1 MRKDSTFVP
10 LSVLNIDTEST
21 VPIYRQ
27 LYTNLRNA
35 ILNGQLTSGTQLP
48 STRALALELGV
59 ARGTIL
65 NAYEQLLAE
74 GYVEGEMGGGTYVAR
89 ELPDELLQAPSIQAF
104 PLLQD
109 QSGRTL
115 SQRGIAMAST
125 AYALPYDLSPVRV
138 FRPGLAALDAF
149 PLKIWSQITARHAR
163 QRSYDLLNYGDPAG
177 YKPLRQAIAAY
188 LGSVRAVKCDPEQVI
203 IVTGSQQA
211 LDLSAR
217 VLLDP
222 GDDVL
227 IEDPCYLGAKGA
239 LLGAGAHLIPV
250 PVDKEG
256 MHITSE
262 MVRSATARMA
272 YVTPSHQYPLGVTMS
287 LARRLALLEWARRA
301 KAWIL
306 EDDYDS
312 EFRYKGRPLAA
323 LQGLDTSGRVIY
335 IGTFSK
341 VLFPALRV
349 GYMVVP
355 PDLVDGFVSARTT
368 IDLHPPTLGQVIL
381 TDFLDEGHFGRHI
394 RRMRELYTGRQAAL
408 VSAVE
413 QELKGLLDV
422 SSNEAGMY
430 LIGWLLNDQ
439 DDQRASEIAAAYGI
453 EAPPLSTFRIEPGN
467 SQGLL
472 LGYTAFS
479 EDEIRSG
486 VQRLAEALRSMI

>member
-1 MRKDSTFVP
+1 
-10 LSVLNIDTEST
+10 
-21 VPIYRQ
+21 
-27 LYTNLRNA
+27 
-35 ILNGQLTSGTQLP
+35 
-48 STRALALELGV
+48 
-59 ARGTIL
+59 
-65 NAYEQLLAE
+65 
-74 GYVEGEMGGGTYVAR
+74 
-89 ELPDELLQAPSIQAF
+89 
-104 PLLQD
+104 
-109 QSGRTL
+109 
-115 SQRGIAMAST
+115 
-125 AYALPYDLSPVRV
+125 
-138 FRPGLAALDAF
+138 
-149 PLKIWSQITARHAR
+149 
-163 QRSYDLLNYGDPAG
+163 
-177 YKPLRQAIAAY
+177 
-188 LGSVRAVKCDPEQVI
+188 
-203 IVTGSQQA
+203 
-211 LDLSAR
+211 
-217 VLLDP
+217 
-222 GDDVL
+222 
-227 IEDPCYLGAKGA
+227 
-239 LLGAGAHLIPV
+239 
-250 PVDKEG
+250 
-256 MHITSE
+256 
-262 MVRSATARMA
+262 MA

-394 RRMRELYTGRQAAL
+394 RRMRELYAARQAAL

-413 QELKGLLDV
+413 QELKGLIEV
-422 SSNEAGMY
+422 NANEAGMY
-430 LIGWLLNDQ
+430 LIGWLPQDMNDR
-439 DDQRASEIAAAYGI
+439 RASEVAAAYGI

-479 EDEIRSG
+479 EDEIRAG
-486 VQRLAEALRSMI
+486 VQRLAEALRSIE

>member
-1 MRKDSTFVP
+1 MKKDSAFVP
-10 LSVLNIDTEST
+10 LSVLNIDPEST
-21 VPIYRQ
+21 APIYRQ
-27 LYTNLRNA
+27 LYTSLRDA
-35 ILNGQLTSGTQLP
+35 ILNGQLAPGTQLP
-48 STRALALELGV
+48 STRALALEIGV

-89 ELPDELLQAPSIQAF
+89 ELPDELLQAPSIQAL
-104 PLLQD
+104 PLPRNQN
-109 QSGRTL
+109 GRTL
-115 SQRGIAMAST
+115 SQRGMAMAST
-125 AYALPYDLSPVRV
+125 AYTSSFDLSPVRV

-149 PLKIWSQITARHAR
+149 PLKIWSQITSRHAR
-163 QRSYDLLNYGDPAG
+163 RRSYDLLNYGDPAG

-188 LGSVRAVKCDPEQVI
+188 LGPVRAVKCDYEQVI
-203 IVTGSQQA
+203 IVTGSHQA

-217 VLLDP
+217 VLMDT

-239 LLGAGAHLIPV
+239 LLGAGAHLIPI

-256 MHITSE
+256 MQITSD
-262 MVRSATARMA
+262 MVRSATARVA

-306 EDDYDS
+306 EDDFDS

-368 IDLHPPTLGQVIL
+368 IDLHPPTIGQVIL

-394 RRMRELYTGRQAAL
+394 RRMRELYAGRQAAL

-413 QELKGLLDV
+413 QELKGLLEV

-430 LIGWLLNDQ
+430 LIGWLLHDQ
-439 DDQRASEIAAAYGI
+439 DDQIASEVAEVFGI
-453 EAPPLSTFRIEPGN
+453 EAPPLSTFRIERGN
-467 SQGLL
+467 PQGLL
-472 LGYTAFS
+472 LGYTAFR
-479 EDEIRSG
+479 EDEIRTG
-486 VQRLAEALRSMI
+486 VQRLAQAMESMI